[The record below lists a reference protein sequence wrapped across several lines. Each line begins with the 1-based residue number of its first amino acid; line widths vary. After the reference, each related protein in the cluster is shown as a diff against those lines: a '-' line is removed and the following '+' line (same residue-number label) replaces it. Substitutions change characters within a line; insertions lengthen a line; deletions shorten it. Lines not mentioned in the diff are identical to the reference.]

1 MIKLPQKTNEERNI
15 NNSKSD
21 NNGNKNENE
30 CPNLSYL
37 GQTPLMKGGKRACV
51 VLSPDE
57 NDAKPENNK
66 VNENVPNL

>member
-1 MIKLPQKTNEERNI
+1 MSSSNLNNDQAPPAKQREEV

-30 CPNLSYL
+30 CPPLSYL

-57 NDAKPENNK
+57 Y
-66 VNENVPNL
+66 